1 MPFQL
6 FSPDFE
12 DSIFSIIQS
21 TSFKELLNSNRT
33 KDKKTIA
40 EYYEKIGIYRL
51 AIEVYLSLND
61 YESVKRLLQ
70 KGKTKIGKKFD
81 RYVWECEFSGK

>member
-1 MPFQL
+1 MPPQL
-6 FSPDFE
+6 LSPAFE
-12 DSIFSIIQS
+12 DRVFSIIQS
-21 TSFKELLNSNRT
+21 TSFKAFLNSNKT
-33 KDKKTIA
+33 EDKKVIA

-61 YESVKRLLQ
+61 YNSVKRLLK

-81 RYVWECEFSGK
+81 RYVWECKVSGK